1 MTPISRRK
9 IRKEEIHKH
18 PSKTAKKNKSKSCLT
33 KLAWDTPNPHGV
45 CSQQEFLPLQLL
57 LKVVFLRAA
66 FLFQQIPL
74 MKCLLLQCQKFL
86 FPLHWPEA
94 RDWPINKIPK
104 LVLSTQ
110 EKHHLPQTPLWFK
123 GIGHS
128 TTRKF
133 SNIRNKG
140 RTERR
145 RKRNGVPFYKG
156 KEDEIFR
163 LGGINTSFISYKLQ

>member
-1 MTPISRRK
+1 MTPVSRGK

-18 PSKTAKKNKSKSCLT
+18 PSKTAKKNSKSCLS

-45 CSQQEFLPLQLL
+45 YSQQEFLPLQLL
-57 LKVVFLRAA
+57 LKVIFLWAA
-66 FLFQQIPL
+66 FFIPTDSFDETFVTP
-74 MKCLLLQCQKFL
+74 MPEIS
-86 FPLHWPEA
+86 FPIALTRA

-128 TTRKF
+128 TMRKF
-133 SNIRNKG
+133 GNIRNKG
-140 RTERR
+140 RTERG
-145 RKRNGVPFYKG
+145 RKRSGVQFYKG
-156 KEDEIFR
+156 KEDAIFR
-163 LGGINTSFISYKLQ
+163 LGGINTSFISYKLL